1 MKHKEVTECDGERKQ
16 DANTHSKKREKG
28 TTFFFFFCQLW
39 FYVVKS
45 VTNQKKW
52 VHMMTT
58 NGLYIGSDVTCTM
71 RVTSTTQA
79 VRKVG
84 ANRNYKTAI
93 RQA

>member
-1 MKHKEVTECDGERKQ
+1 MARGNKMQTLTAKRERKEQ
-16 DANTHSKKREKG
+16 L
-28 TTFFFFFCQLW
+28 FFFFFCQLW

-58 NGLYIGSDVTCTM
+58 NGLYRGSDVTCTM

>member
-45 VTNQKKW
+45 VTNQ
-52 VHMMTT
+52 
-58 NGLYIGSDVTCTM
+58 I
-71 RVTSTTQA
+71 
-79 VRKVG
+79 KVG
-84 ANRNYKTAI
+84 SHDDNKRALQ
-93 RQA
+93 RQRCHVYHEGDLHNTGCKEGGGKQELQDSD

>member
-1 MKHKEVTECDGERKQ
+1 MKHKEVTERDGERKQ

-28 TTFFFFFCQLW
+28 TTFFSF
-39 FYVVKS
+39 S
-45 VTNQKKW
+45 VSFGFMWCNLSLIKKKW

-58 NGLYIGSDVTCTM
+58 NRLYRGGDVTCTM
-71 RVTSTTQA
+71 RVTSTTKA

-84 ANRNYKTAI
+84 ANRNHKTAI